1 MWLSLAEEEAQPV
14 IQTVA
19 ATAAARTVIRRI
31 EAFMQ
36 PDPQDFKWQPFVVFV
51 TNVRRTALKFVT

>member
-36 PDPQDFKWQPFVVFV
+36 SDLQDFKWQPFVVFV